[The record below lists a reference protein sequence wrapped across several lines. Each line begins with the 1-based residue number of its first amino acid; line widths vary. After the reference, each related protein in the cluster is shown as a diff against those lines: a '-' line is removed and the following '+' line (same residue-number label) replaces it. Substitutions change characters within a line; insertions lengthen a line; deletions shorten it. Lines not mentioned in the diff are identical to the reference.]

1 MQLKDFRRILAV
13 FLLGGVYVVAG
24 CSTTAV
30 KSDPQ
35 SATSLKFIDLSSFDR
50 DLNASLGSR
59 AEIVTI
65 DFYEAMS
72 PNKIPERLQR
82 WISAVEKSGG
92 KIDVQPPTGESRTR
106 NLALVVGLLSSAWTG
121 LKTLGELKAENML
134 KVAGSRDVVVNLK
147 RSATGELAVEQ
158 IRFVRRK
165 KTS

>member
-1 MQLKDFRRILAV
+1 MKFKDFFRFLVV
-13 FLLGGVYVVAG
+13 FSLSGFFVLAG
-24 CSTTAV
+24 CTTTPV
-30 KSDPQ
+30 RSDAR
-35 SATSLKFIDLSSFDR
+35 SDAALTFIDLSSFDR
-50 DLNASLGSR
+50 DLNASLSSR

-92 KIDVQPPTGESRTR
+92 KIDVEPPTGESRTR
-106 NLALVVGLLSSAWTG
+106 NLAFVLGLLSSAWTG

-147 RSATGELAVEQ
+147 RGATGELAVER
-158 IRFVRRK
+158 ILFVRRT
-165 KTS
+165 KTN